1 MPTKI
6 LEVPLCIPSV
16 NPLCYSVF
24 QSLPDLDEF
33 FPLEPQLVSHRVSL
47 AKALVDRLLDS
58 IAREFES
65 PPRIMHRRSYGR
77 LVVADLMDFE

>member
-16 NPLCYSVF
+16 FPLWILCVTLCYSVF
-24 QSLPDLDEF
+24 ESLPDLDEF
-33 FPLEPQLVSHRVSL
+33 FPLKPQLVSNRVSL

-58 IAREFES
+58 IA
-65 PPRIMHRRSYGR
+65 
-77 LVVADLMDFE
+77 